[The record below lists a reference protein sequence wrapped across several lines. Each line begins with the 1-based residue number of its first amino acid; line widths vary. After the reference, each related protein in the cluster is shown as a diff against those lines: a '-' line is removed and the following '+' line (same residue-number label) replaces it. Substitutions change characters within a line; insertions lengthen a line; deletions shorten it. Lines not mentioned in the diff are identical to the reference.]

1 MKNSYSYTVL
11 LCAFLLAGVPGSAP
25 AQDSSAAPAK
35 KVWTNEDVEALR
47 GPSGVSTV
55 SRGPNAAAKA
65 AKPND
70 APAKPLDGKD
80 AKWYRA
86 QLQSLNNKLPSINAE
101 IDKMHRFENGSY
113 QSPGGIP
120 ETQVYYFQP
129 PLNPADRLAQLEKQK
144 QAILDRIDA
153 LQDEARHA
161 GILPGDLR

>member
-1 MKNSYSYTVL
+1 MKNASTILV
-11 LCAFLLAGVPGSAP
+11 CAFLMAGIALSAW
-25 AQDSSAAPAK
+25 AQDQSATPAK

-47 GPSGVSTV
+47 GPAGVSTA

-65 AKPND
+65 AKTND

-86 QLQSLNNKLPSINAE
+86 QLQSLNNKLPPINAE
-101 IDKMHRFENGSY
+101 IDKMHHFQDGSY